1 MNKVI
6 LFACLFIA
14 IHSLCYDNSATPKN
28 VTYCKNKTLDE
39 SEKAKADV
47 CCLYNKTDNGDGKT
61 PDVVC
66 APYKKADV
74 LKDVK
79 ANKSKYKNYSID
91 CASNWLSFH
100 LFLIALIFM
109 I

>member
-14 IHSLCYDNSATPKN
+14 IHSLCLESGENVKN
-28 VTYCKNKTLDE
+28 VTYCKTKTLNADENKT
-39 SEKAKADV
+39 ADV
-47 CCLYNKTDNGDGKT
+47 CCLYNKTDNGEGKL
-61 PDVVC
+61 PEAKC